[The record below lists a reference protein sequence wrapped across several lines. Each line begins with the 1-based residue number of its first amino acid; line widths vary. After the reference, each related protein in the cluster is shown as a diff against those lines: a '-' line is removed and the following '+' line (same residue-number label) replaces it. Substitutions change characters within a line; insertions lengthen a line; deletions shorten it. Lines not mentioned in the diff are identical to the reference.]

1 MEQYF
6 DFKLIRDGIG
16 VQFSNSLSIE
26 EREIHAYHEIL
37 YCEDASLVFYTEN
50 QKTQMCGEH
59 LFIIPKGKY
68 HMFDLSCVKEFKR
81 LKISIPDHVI
91 KATSVGMFS
100 SDVCALPSISQLSK
114 LLINNVCCA
123 MQSGV
128 ETVDEFYVSSAVMML
143 IAELNMLKMRNGTNR
158 AENSGNRI
166 IRQIIEYVSNGLE
179 SDLSVQALAKIA
191 NVSMSYLTH
200 EFQKE
205 VGISLHRYIVQKRM
219 VYAKELIDLGK
230 KPTKIYTECGYNDYS
245 SFYKAYRLF
254 HGFRPQKNK

>member
-68 HMFDLSCVKEFKR
+68 HMFDLSCAKEFKR

-91 KATSVGMFS
+91 KAASVGIFS
-100 SDVCALPSISQLSK
+100 SDVCALPSISQFSA

-123 MQSGV
+123 MQSGG

-143 IAELNMLKMRNGTNR
+143 IAELNTLKMRSGANR
-158 AENSGNRI
+158 AENGGNKT
-166 IRQIIEYVSNGLE
+166 IRRIIEYVSESLE
-179 SDLSVQALAKIA
+179 SDLSVKALAKIS

-205 VGISLHRYIVQKRM
+205 VGISLHGYIVQKRM
-219 VYAKELIDLGK
+219 VYAKELIDSGE
-230 KPTKIYTECGYNDYS
+230 KPTKIYMECGYNDYS
-245 SFYKAYRLF
+245 SFYKAYCLF
-254 HGFRPQKNK
+254 HGIPPSKK

>member
-6 DFKLIRDGIG
+6 DFKLMRDGIG

-26 EREIHAYHEIL
+26 EREIHSYHEIL
-37 YCEDASLVFYTEN
+37 YCEDVSLTLYTEN
-50 QKTQMCGEH
+50 QKIQMHGEH

-68 HMFDLSCVKEFKR
+68 HMFDLSCAKEFKR
-81 LKISIPDHVI
+81 LRIAIPDDII
-91 KATSVGMFS
+91 KAASAKFFS
-100 SDVCALPSISQLSK
+100 SDVYALPSISQLSK

-123 MQSGV
+123 MQSGAG
-128 ETVDEFYVSSAVMML
+128 TVDEFYVSSAVMML
-143 IAELNMLKMRNGTNR
+143 IAELNTLKMRNGIDR
-158 AENSGNRI
+158 AKNSGNKI
-166 IRQIIEYVSNGLE
+166 IRGIIEYVSKGLE
-179 SDLSVQALAKIA
+179 SDLSVQALAKIS

-205 VGISLHRYIVQKRM
+205 VGVSLHRYIVQKRM

-245 SFYKAYRLF
+245 SFYKAYLKF
-254 HGFRPQKNK
+254 FNSAPSVK